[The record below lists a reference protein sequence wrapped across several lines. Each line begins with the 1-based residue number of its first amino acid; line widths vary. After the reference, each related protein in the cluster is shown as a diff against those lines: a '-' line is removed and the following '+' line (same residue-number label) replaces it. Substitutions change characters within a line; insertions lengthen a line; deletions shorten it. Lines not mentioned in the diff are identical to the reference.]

1 VDAKFATRN
10 RHALMEQIVSSARN
24 IADSARERDQAI
36 ALSPNEGT
44 CEDSRYYL
52 ARLIVERREILLAL
66 LD

>member
-1 VDAKFATRN
+1 MD
-10 RHALMEQIVSSARN
+10 QIVSSARN

-44 CEDSRYYL
+44 YEDSRYYL